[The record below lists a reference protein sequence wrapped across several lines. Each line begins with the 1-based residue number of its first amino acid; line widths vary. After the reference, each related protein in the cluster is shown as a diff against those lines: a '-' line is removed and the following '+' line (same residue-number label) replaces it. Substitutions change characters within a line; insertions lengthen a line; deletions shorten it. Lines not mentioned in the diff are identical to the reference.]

1 MILALAIFVHQM
13 NRREA
18 FADIDC
24 ADISDCKTCA
34 VADKCSWCPK
44 LNLCIY
50 TSSIT
55 STDKNCNQM
64 NVVNSSEG
72 CSVNKTLAPIKID
85 ESIYDSRTYKNDF
98 YKNLPPGVYTA
109 DEVKYSNEDVM
120 GSVTNMQN
128 DLKNLRGEIPY
139 IVSSSVEN
147 NIRQIVKGI
156 LAENYYIQ
164 GFEDIKNYRAV

>member
-1 MILALAIFVHQM
+1 
-13 NRREA
+13 
-18 FADIDC
+18 
-24 ADISDCKTCA
+24 
-34 VADKCSWCPK
+34 
-44 LNLCIY
+44 
-50 TSSIT
+50 
-55 STDKNCNQM
+55 
-64 NVVNSSEG
+64 
-72 CSVNKTLAPIKID
+72 
-85 ESIYDSRTYKNDF
+85 
-98 YKNLPPGVYTA
+98 
-109 DEVKYSNEDVM
+109 M

>member
-1 MILALAIFVHQM
+1 MILALVIFVHRTER
-13 NRREA
+13 NKRREA

-72 CSVNKTLAPIKID
+72 CSVNTLAPIKID
-85 ESIYDSRTYKNDF
+85 EPDSRTYKNDF